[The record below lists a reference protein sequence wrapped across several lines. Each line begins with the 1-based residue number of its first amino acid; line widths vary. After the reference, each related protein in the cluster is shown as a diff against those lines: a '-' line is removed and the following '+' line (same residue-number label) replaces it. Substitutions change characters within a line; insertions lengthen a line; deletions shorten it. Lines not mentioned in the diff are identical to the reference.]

1 MIGGEIEM
9 NEFLES
15 LTDEELENLM
25 EEIQERLRRRRGK
38 CDVYGKIPEED
49 YKKLHDRLSR

>member
-1 MIGGEIEM
+1 MIGGEIEI
-9 NEFLES
+9 NGFLES

-25 EEIQERLRRRRGK
+25 EEIGE
-38 CDVYGKIPEED
+38 DVYGKIPEED